1 MASSESG
8 RDQSKGESIFGS
20 ALYKSKEE
28 NTTMKG
34 LGKAASFAT
43 TLGVLTLALVV
54 LNTSPVHA
62 QASLPV
68 RVTNTPTV
76 TVGNTSATPLPV
88 RNLDHPARQPFAQE
102 CFTITSNSLEVDCF
116 LGSVPSGKRWVIE
129 TVSAHITV
137 DPPVTPYAVNL
148 QLQGPGLYA
157 DSGNAPVLVIHT
169 SGSFATAITN
179 FTAAGYLVDL
189 P

>member
-1 MASSESG
+1 
-8 RDQSKGESIFGS
+8 
-20 ALYKSKEE
+20 
-28 NTTMKG
+28 MKG

-43 TLGVLTLALVV
+43 TLGVLALALVV

-102 CFTITSNSLEVDCF
+102 CFTITSNSLEVDCL

-137 DPPVTPYAVNL
+137 DPPVTPYAVDL
-148 QLQGPGLYA
+148 QLQGPGLATDNFLLAHAQGKDSLARDVYVVSQQVGLYA

-169 SGSFATAITN
+169 SGNFATAITN
-179 FTAAGYLVDL
+179 FTAAGYLVDV